1 MRLGVPY
8 SECPTPYSCVFCSK
22 YPTWNSIFIRHT
34 YMGQRIQARI
44 YCYSDQGIRSRT
56 CSCTELSKVRN
67 SYSEC
72 PTLNIATIRRPL
84 RIKSYSGWNNG
95 KKVNVLCIVNQNHD
109 QYVVVLDN
117 LRNFK
122 DIELIVENEEGILLI
137 QGKGKYCSNLRTRK
151 LKTKKV
157 VKNYRCYIRRRRA
170 LSTISRQNQ
179 SSASLKLRKYVFS
192 YQNLESGCLLA

>member
-1 MRLGVPY
+1 MRLSVPH
-8 SECPTPYSCVFCSK
+8 SECPTPYSCMFCSK

-72 PTLNIATIRRPL
+72 PTLNIVTIRSPL
-84 RIKSYSGWNNG
+84 RIKFYSGWNNG
-95 KKVNVLCIVNQNHD
+95 KKVNVLCIVNRNHD

-117 LRNFK
+117 FRNFK
-122 DIELIVENEEGILLI
+122 DIELIVENEEEILLI
-137 QGKGKYCSNLRTRK
+137 QGKGKYCSKLRKRK
-151 LKTKKV
+151 LKTKEV
-157 VKNYRCYIRRRRA
+157 VKNYRYYIRRTRA

-192 YQNLESGCLLA
+192 YQNLESGCLLT